1 MGSKTLNDIPESAD
15 ETIRLLAQQGYI
27 ADRNLAVTLLLAL
40 KLGRPLFLEGEPG
53 VGKTEVAKVLAASL
67 GCRLIRMQ
75 CYEGIDISTA
85 VYEWNYPAQMLA
97 IRMLEASG
105 EEINPGFKK
114 QIYSEEFLIKRPLL
128 DALSSS
134 SEHPIVLLI
143 DELDRADEPF
153 EAYLLE
159 LLSDFQVS
167 IPEIG
172 TISSQQAP
180 VVILTSNRTR
190 EIHDAVK
197 RRCFYCWVDYPDA
210 RREYQIVKL
219 KAPLAADRIMAQ
231 VVSFVQQL
239 RNEDLFK
246 KPGIAE
252 SIDLA
257 NALAHLG
264 VNELDV
270 KTAQQTMGVVLK
282 YQDDIAQMDEQRIS
296 KLLGEDSMG
305 G

>member
-1 MGSKTLNDIPESAD
+1 MNSKPFKTLPDSVEQ
-15 ETIRLLAQQGYI
+15 TISLLAEQGYI
-27 ADRNLAVTLLLAL
+27 AHRSLAVTLLLAL

-67 GCRLIRMQ
+67 GSRLIRMQ

-105 EEINPGFKK
+105 KKIDSEFKNH
-114 QIYSEEFLIKRPLL
+114 IYSEEFLIKRPLL
-128 DALSSS
+128 DALSSTR
-134 SEHPIVLLI
+134 ECPVVLLI

-167 IPEIG
+167 IPEMG

-197 RRCFYCWVDYPDA
+197 RRCFYSWVDYPDA
-210 RREYQIVKL
+210 QREYQIVKL
-219 KAPLAADRIMAQ
+219 KAPLAADLITAQ
-231 VVSFVQQL
+231 VVSFVQNL
-239 RNEDLFK
+239 RNQDLFK

-252 SIDLA
+252 SIDWA
-257 NALAHLG
+257 NALVELG

-270 KTAQQTMGVVLK
+270 ETVQQTMGVVLK
-282 YQDDIAQMDEQRIS
+282 YQDDIELMDEQRITQ
-296 KLLGEDSMG
+296 LLGQDLTSN
-305 G
+305 